1 MVSVNIL
8 YTNVANA
15 SDATGNSDA
24 AMITISDSNDIYK
37 QFEKEAKSLYNQ
49 ALLPQD
55 LQKQMQ
61 ALIKKYDGAEV
72 SYNINE
78 NDSPNVNKRV
88 GIMRSITKPASVQEK
103 FVDGGVNDYAKSKSA
118 LGKLRTYYG
127 TCENLILAGA
137 FAGPIGAATGA
148 FGGKILGKRCSQAQS
163 DVKKMINKKR
173 SKGGCRMTL
182 TDEFSIGS
190 VNSKNKLVSNSGE
203 VL

>member
-55 LQKQMQ
+55 LQEQMQ

-103 FVDGGVNDYAKSKSA
+103 FVDGGVNDYVKSKSA

-137 FAGPIGAATGA
+137 FAGPIGADTGA

-163 DVKKMINKKR
+163 DVKKMINRKR
-173 SKGGCRMTL
+173 SKEGCRMTL
-182 TDEFSIGS
+182 TDEFPIGS
-190 VNSKNKLVSNSGE
+190 VNSKKQVSI
-203 VL
+203 

>member
-55 LQKQMQ
+55 LQEQMQ

-103 FVDGGVNDYAKSKSA
+103 FVDGGVNDYVKSKSA

-163 DVKKMINKKR
+163 DVKKMINRKR
-173 SKGGCRMTL
+173 SKEGCRMTL
-182 TDEFSIGS
+182 TDEFPIGS
-190 VNSKNKLVSNSGE
+190 VNSKKQVSI
-203 VL
+203 

>member
-55 LQKQMQ
+55 LQEQMQ

-78 NDSPNVNKRV
+78 NDSPNVNNRA

-127 TCENLILAGA
+127 TCENLILAGGTIAGA
-137 FAGPIGAATGA
+137 FAGPIGAAAGA

-182 TDEFSIGS
+182 TDEFPIGS
-190 VNSKNKLVSNSGE
+190 VNSKKQVSI
-203 VL
+203 